1 MNNIFLRHLLLLSL
15 ANLVFSLP
23 LSTRSRWIVDDLSGA
38 RVKLACVNW
47 AAHLEPMLAEGLDK
61 KPVGHIAAH
70 IKDMGY
76 NCVRLTWATY
86 MFTRY
91 PRTTVAQSF
100 HRLGLRDA
108 RIGIARNNPGFLN
121 LTVVEA
127 QQAVV
132 EELVGKGLMVVLD
145 NHVSQPMWCCGD
157 HDGNG
162 FFGDEDFDPNEW
174 LRGLEIVAKRYKD
187 TPMVVGMS
195 LRNELRGAHENS
207 TIWYKY
213 IEKGA
218 RRIHKANP
226 NLVVIVSGLH
236 YDVSLGFLKQR
247 PLKKTFKNKLVY
259 EFHRYVFSKGQ
270 RNLWLTKPFHE
281 ACDSVRGEIEREA
294 GFLIKGENASPLF
307 ASEFGINQ
315 MEMGR
320 VERLF
325 LGCFLGFLAEKD
337 LDWSVWALQ
346 GGYYIRSG
354 VRGLD
359 ETYGMLDSG
368 WSSIRN
374 PDFHHQLGLVQQK
387 IQDPNSRVPTYQILY
402 HPLSGGCIQVHNRE
416 IYLGNCQ
423 NFSRWNYDR
432 NTHSIQLVD
441 TELCLSTTGDGIPA
455 TLSRNCNGGKS
466 RWELLSNTK
475 FQVANRDEN
484 GNYLC
489 LELDVNNSSRVL
501 TSKCFCLGQDEDMKC
516 LQSPQ
521 SQWFKLIIGNVS

>member
-1 MNNIFLRHLLLLSL
+1 
-15 ANLVFSLP
+15 
-23 LSTRSRWIVDDLSGA
+23 
-38 RVKLACVNW
+38 
-47 AAHLEPMLAEGLDK
+47 
-61 KPVGHIAAH
+61 
-70 IKDMGY
+70 
-76 NCVRLTWATY
+76 
-86 MFTRY
+86 
-91 PRTTVAQSF
+91 
-100 HRLGLRDA
+100 
-108 RIGIARNNPGFLN
+108 
-121 LTVVEA
+121 
-127 QQAVV
+127 
-132 EELVGKGLMVVLD
+132 
-145 NHVSQPMWCCGD
+145 
-157 HDGNG
+157 
-162 FFGDEDFDPNEW
+162 
-174 LRGLEIVAKRYKD
+174 
-187 TPMVVGMS
+187 MS

-387 IQDPNSRVPTYQILY
+387 IQ
-402 HPLSGGCIQVHNRE
+402 
-416 IYLGNCQ
+416 
-423 NFSRWNYDR
+423 
-432 NTHSIQLVD
+432 
-441 TELCLSTTGDGIPA
+441 GIIRS
-455 TLSRNCNGGKS
+455 L
-466 RWELLSNTK
+466 
-475 FQVANRDEN
+475 
-484 GNYLC
+484 
-489 LELDVNNSSRVL
+489 
-501 TSKCFCLGQDEDMKC
+501 
-516 LQSPQ
+516 
-521 SQWFKLIIGNVS
+521 